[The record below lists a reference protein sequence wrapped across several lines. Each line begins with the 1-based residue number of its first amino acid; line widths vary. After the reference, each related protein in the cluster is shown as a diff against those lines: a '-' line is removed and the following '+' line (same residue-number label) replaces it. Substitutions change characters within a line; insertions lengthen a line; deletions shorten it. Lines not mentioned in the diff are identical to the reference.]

1 MPSSWQERVLESID
15 EDGDG
20 SGVRVGEGMVYA
32 VRSKSDPMKV
42 YYLMDLGW
50 IQVCTC
56 DGFRYR
62 TDCSHVRKMFEERV
76 DKG

>member
-1 MPSSWQERVLESID
+1 MAVSWQERVLESID

-20 SGVRVGEGMVYA
+20 HGVAVGEAQVYA
-32 VRSKSDPMKV
+32 VRSKSDEHKV
-42 YYLMDLGW
+42 YYLMDFGW

-62 TDCSHVRKMFEERV
+62 TDCSHVREKFEG
-76 DKG
+76 KG